1 MDEKKKGLTYAE
13 AGVDIDAG
21 EREVELIK
29 KSVQATYTR
38 GVLGDLGGF
47 GGLFRLK
54 DELSEDPILVSGTDG
69 VGTKLRLAIEMGIHH
84 TIGQDCV
91 AMSVNDVLVQGA
103 RPLFFLDYFLYKIRS
118 DRKEVNLI
126 CHSFGC
132 LYGSNIR
139 IDKNGFN
146 PFFFQ
151 GFECLRTGIVKLS
164 GLTNLERTRTQDKH
178 FL

>member
-54 DELSEDPILVSGTDG
+54 D
-69 VGTKLRLAIEMGIHH
+69 
-84 TIGQDCV
+84 
-91 AMSVNDVLVQGA
+91 
-103 RPLFFLDYFLYKIRS
+103 
-118 DRKEVNLI
+118 
-126 CHSFGC
+126 
-132 LYGSNIR
+132 
-139 IDKNGFN
+139 
-146 PFFFQ
+146 
-151 GFECLRTGIVKLS
+151 
-164 GLTNLERTRTQDKH
+164 
-178 FL
+178 

>member
-103 RPLFFLDYFLYKIRS
+103 RPLFFLDY
-118 DRKEVNLI
+118 VA
-126 CHSFGC
+126 
-132 LYGSNIR
+132 
-139 IDKNGFN
+139 
-146 PFFFQ
+146 
-151 GFECLRTGIVKLS
+151 TGKLDPE
-164 GLTNLERTRTQDKH
+164 LMA
-178 FL
+178 

>member
-69 VGTKLRLAIEMGIHH
+69 VGTKLRLAIEMGIHALKE
-84 TIGQDCV
+84 TQWIPCSEKMPED
-91 AMSVNDVLVQGA
+91 NTDVIVCFYSGTVTEM
-103 RPLFFLDYFLYKIRS
+103 RYW
-118 DRKEVNLI
+118 
-126 CHSFGC
+126 G
-132 LYGSNIR
+132 
-139 IDKNGFN
+139 NGI
-146 PFFFQ
+146 FQ
-151 GFECLRTGIVKLS
+151 GIYEHTAKTIVAWMPLPEPYK
-164 GLTNLERTRTQDKH
+164 GE
-178 FL
+178 

>member
-29 KSVQATYTR
+29 NLCRRPIQEGA
-38 GVLGDLGGF
+38 GDLGGF

-91 AMSVNDVLVQGA
+91 AMSVNDVLVQGRA
-103 RPLFFLDYFLYKIRS
+103 RF
-118 DRKEVNLI
+118 
-126 CHSFGC
+126 SFWIISRRET
-132 LYGSNIR
+132 GSGTDGGDCQR
-139 IDKNGFN
+139 RG
-146 PFFFQ
+146 
-151 GFECLRTGIVKLS
+151 
-164 GLTNLERTRTQDKH
+164 
-178 FL
+178 

>member
-91 AMSVNDVLVQGA
+91 AMSVNDVLVQKRA
-103 RPLFFLDYFLYKIRS
+103 RFSFWIISRRGNWIR
-118 DRKEVNLI
+118 N
-126 CHSFGC
+126 
-132 LYGSNIR
+132 
-139 IDKNGFN
+139 
-146 PFFFQ
+146 
-151 GFECLRTGIVKLS
+151 
-164 GLTNLERTRTQDKH
+164 
-178 FL
+178 

>member
-54 DELSEDPILVSGTDG
+54 DELYDVPPFQWQDAVSSLHRPCLKQGWDLQTI
-69 VGTKLRLAIEMGIHH
+69 RLW
-84 TIGQDCV
+84 
-91 AMSVNDVLVQGA
+91 
-103 RPLFFLDYFLYKIRS
+103 RPVPPER
-118 DRKEVNLI
+118 
-126 CHSFGC
+126 
-132 LYGSNIR
+132 R
-139 IDKNGFN
+139 I
-146 PFFFQ
+146 
-151 GFECLRTGIVKLS
+151 V
-164 GLTNLERTRTQDKH
+164 
-178 FL
+178 